1 MFFYKISHAIN
12 NNVLLFFSNK
22 IKINDQLFSMLDFS
36 GFGEFLDF
44 YLKNLA
50 FRSEIRKNKMPT
62 VSMGLVKFTFK
73 KTMQSKVKYLFVD
86 NMLIINALI

>member
-1 MFFYKISHAIN
+1 
-12 NNVLLFFSNK
+12 
-22 IKINDQLFSMLDFS
+22 
-36 GFGEFLDF
+36 
-44 YLKNLA
+44 
-50 FRSEIRKNKMPT
+50 